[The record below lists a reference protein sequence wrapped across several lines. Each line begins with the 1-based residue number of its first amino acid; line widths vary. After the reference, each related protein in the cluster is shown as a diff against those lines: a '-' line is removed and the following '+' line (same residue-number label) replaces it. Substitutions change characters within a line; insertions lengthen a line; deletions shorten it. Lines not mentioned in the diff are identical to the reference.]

1 MLKITRNVQNL
12 FEKKKKTFKLQLKPS
27 QNPGQTQRHTI
38 FLNRLTQ
45 NLAEISSVKIQ
56 RGLYLS

>member
-12 FEKKKKTFKLQLKPS
+12 FEKKKKTFKLQLKPP
-27 QNPGQTQRHTI
+27 QNPGQMQRHTMS
-38 FLNRLTQ
+38 LNRMTQ
-45 NLAEISSVKIQ
+45 NPAEISSVKIQ